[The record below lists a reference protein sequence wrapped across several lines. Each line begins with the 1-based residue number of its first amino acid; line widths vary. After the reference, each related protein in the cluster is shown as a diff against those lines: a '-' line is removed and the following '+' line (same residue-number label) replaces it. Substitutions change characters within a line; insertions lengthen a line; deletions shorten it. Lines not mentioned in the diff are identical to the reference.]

1 MSGQQG
7 DFDFF
12 NNKEN
17 NLPEEKFVVSDT
29 ENDIE
34 NMNINLDAVS
44 EIDTQQE
51 QSGDFTGDSDTDS
64 TVSTVSITGNSYGGI
79 LKSLR
84 EQKKYSIEQIANM
97 TCIKPEAI
105 SALEEENISALPPPF
120 YIAAYIKKLCTIYG
134 VDEKTIEDISAEVKK
149 NLERTVPED
158 LSRVVRGHGV
168 SEENEKRIR
177 RLAIILVA
185 LASAAAVVILAGAAL
200 LVSHLAS
207 GLRDG
212 KESLKI
218 DFDEDS
224 LLKLQSRPTL
234 EMPRLPKKNKDN
246 K

>member
-1 MSGQQG
+1 MEGIIQERERELNRLG
-7 DFDFF
+7 
-12 NNKEN
+12 
-17 NLPEEKFVVSDT
+17 
-29 ENDIE
+29 NDIE

-44 EIDTQQE
+44 EIDTPQE
-51 QSGDFTGDSDTDS
+51 QSGDLTGDSGN
-64 TVSTVSITGNSYGGI
+64 VSTVSITGSSYGAI

-105 SALEEENISALPPPF
+105 SALEEENTSALPPPF

>member
-17 NLPEEKFVVSDT
+17 NPPEEKFVVSDT

-44 EIDTQQE
+44 EIDTPQE
-51 QSGDFTGDSDTDS
+51 QSGDLTGDSGN
-64 TVSTVSITGNSYGGI
+64 VSTVSITGSSYGAI

-105 SALEEENISALPPPF
+105 SALEEENTSALPPPF

-177 RLAIILVA
+177 RLAVILVA
-185 LASAAAVVILAGAAL
+185 LAVAAAVLIISGAAL
-200 LVSHLAS
+200 LVSHLVNVRGNDS
-207 GLRDG
+207 G
-212 KESLKI
+212 SI
-218 DFDEDS
+218 SITYDEDV
-224 LLKLQSRPTL
+224 LLNLQKKPQL
-234 EMPRLPKKNKDN
+234 DIPRVPAK
-246 K
+246 